1 MKVLF
6 TIYILFCAVF
16 LMAQNS
22 FSALDINFGA
32 GITSSKDISTPNIY
46 RAGINYRFSKI
57 FTLSFDIAKGEASQ
71 FLETDNISQ
80 GNLNLLYSPFGNN
93 KRHDL
98 KAGMG
103 ISILDITYTRPDRI
117 LRGPNTQLPIT
128 EENLSSFDGE
138 IFTSSNSIISHTFN
152 FVAAYSYSLCDR
164 LIIGLQVQSQ
174 PFERHLLN
182 NSIFINAG
190 IRI

>member
-46 RAGINYRFSKI
+46 RAGINYRCNNI

-98 KAGMG
+98 KAGM
-103 ISILDITYTRPDRI
+103 
-117 LRGPNTQLPIT
+117 
-128 EENLSSFDGE
+128 
-138 IFTSSNSIISHTFN
+138 
-152 FVAAYSYSLCDR
+152 
-164 LIIGLQVQSQ
+164 
-174 PFERHLLN
+174 
-182 NSIFINAG
+182 
-190 IRI
+190 